1 MSDDHRRESWL
12 KLRHQLG
19 RNHDRVG
26 ALRLVS
32 AAAGYVP
39 LPHQFRF
46 HVAGAGRGEV
56 TKKLAL
62 AGVGAGKTKAS
73 MVEAVLLTILNPGC
87 VGVICGPTYD
97 LAVSVLLPEWEHV
110 IDGMHKAGYPI
121 VKRFIRSMM
130 EAELVCGGKVLFRS
144 HGKVESLRGFTL
156 AWCALDESEVSQR
169 PRYVFD
175 VMAGRLR
182 DPRANVLQMHVTTT
196 PQGLRGVPEMFV
208 QARHSARQLEPV
220 ERDQELRRWYCMRA
234 SSHQN
239 SHLPDGYLKG
249 LQGYSKRMY
258 EQEVMGRVLQPSSA
272 VWPEFDRATHCIPY
286 AYDPALPY
294 SISVDWGRTCHA
306 VWLQRTQGGA
316 VVVFDE
322 YTGIEGGTPRER
334 LRAAIVEKCQRLG
347 RDPEYAVGDRAV
359 KTEMAWM
366 LNQFPDTYVRRMNTK
381 YEQSVSVGVEI
392 VRAMLDP
399 IQGQPTLYVSRRLA
413 QSADPRGIVK
423 CLAGYRYKM
432 RSDGT
437 LDPSNFIK
445 DGRLDHGADALRM
458 GIRVLASDD
467 DGRGFNVERSHGLH
481 HQSSDRRSKISGRRS
496 RRR

>member
-1 MSDDHRRESWL
+1 MSEGPRRESWL
-12 KLRHQLG
+12 KLREKLG
-19 RNHDRVG
+19 RDHDRLG

-32 AAAGYVP
+32 AASGYVP
-39 LPHQFRF
+39 MPHQFRF
-46 HVAGAGRGEV
+46 HVAGAGPGNV

-73 MVEAVLLTILNPGC
+73 MVEAVLLTIMNPGC

-110 IDGMHKAGYPI
+110 VSAMHKAGYPI

-156 AWCALDESEVSQR
+156 AWCALDESEVSAR

-208 QARHSARQLEPV
+208 QARHEAKNLPAH

-239 SHLPDGYLKG
+239 THLPDGYLKG
-249 LQGYSKRMY
+249 LEGYSKRMY
-258 EQEVMGRVLQPSSA
+258 EQEVMGKVLQPSSA
-272 VWPEFDRATHCIPY
+272 VWPEVDKARHVLPY
-286 AYDPALPY
+286 VYDPALPY
-294 SISVDWGRTCHA
+294 TLSVDWGRTCHA
-306 VWLQRTQGGA
+306 VWIQKTYSGA
-316 VVVFDE
+316 LVIFDE
-322 YTGIEGGTPRER
+322 YTGIEGGTPRDR
-334 LRAAIVEKCQRLG
+334 LRLEIVERCRKLG
-347 RDPEYAVGDRAV
+347 KDPEYAVGDRAV
-359 KTEMAWM
+359 KSEMAW
-366 LNQFPDTYVRRMNTK
+366 LINQFPSTFVRRMVTK
-381 YEQSVSVGVEI
+381 YEQSVSVGVET
-392 VRAMLDP
+392 VRALLDP
-399 IQGQPTLYVSRRLA
+399 LEGSPKLYVAQRLA
-413 QSADPRGIVK
+413 DSPDPRGILK
-423 CLAGYRYKM
+423 CLMGYRYKM

-437 LDPSNFIK
+437 VDPQAFWK
-445 DGRLDHGADALRM
+445 DNRLDHGCDAVRM
-458 GIRVLASDD
+458 ACRVLAADD
-467 DGRGFNVERSHGLH
+467 DGRGFNVERSHGVYN
-481 HQSSDRRSKISGRRS
+481 QPSNRRRQLPRRGS